1 MFAWNAFKTAR
12 LTYSACGPFTKKKE
26 RIQKIRETGD
36 SHYIY
41 QNELH
46 KACFQHGMA
55 YGDFNDLIRR
65 TAFSLKSCRFTL
77 TKRASSEIP
86 NIFTSKW
93 YKCV

>member
-1 MFAWNAFKTAR
+1 M
-12 LTYSACGPFTKKKE
+12 LVDHL
-26 RIQKIRETGD
+26 QKIRETGD

-65 TAFSLKSCRFTL
+65 TAFSLKFCRFIL
-77 TKRASSEIP
+77 TKKASSEIP
-86 NIFTSKW
+86 NIFTSK
-93 YKCV
+93 